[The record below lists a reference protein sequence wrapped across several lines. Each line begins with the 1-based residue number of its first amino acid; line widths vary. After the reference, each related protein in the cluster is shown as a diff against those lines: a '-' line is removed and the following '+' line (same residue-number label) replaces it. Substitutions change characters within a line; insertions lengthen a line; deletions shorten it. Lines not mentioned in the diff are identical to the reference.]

1 MGKWLKNLA
10 VISFILAV
18 MIASVISNANA
29 AGYGQGHR
37 FGADMKLMAAL
48 GLTTEQNT
56 ALTTA
61 LSTFG
66 PAVKADMLAVR
77 KSMKQLKK
85 DLAMTPPVG
94 TALVADATALA
105 AAKTQLK
112 ADRATLDSALSSV
125 LSSTQLTQLQ
135 TALTAQFNSRLARK
149 TDRVLFGYAMYLK
162 NQ

>member
-61 LSTFG
+61 LSTVG

-135 TALTAQFNSRLARK
+135 TALTAQFNSRLSRK